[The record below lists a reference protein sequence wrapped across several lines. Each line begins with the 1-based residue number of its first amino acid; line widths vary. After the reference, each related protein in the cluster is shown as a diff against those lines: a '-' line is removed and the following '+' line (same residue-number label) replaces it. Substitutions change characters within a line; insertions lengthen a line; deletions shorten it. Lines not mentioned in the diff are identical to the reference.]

1 MVRIY
6 LCLLVFLLPG
16 GAMAQNSSPKTTV
29 FAGGCFWCMEP
40 PFDKQEGVISTV
52 SGFAG
57 GHVANPTY
65 NQVTAGGTGHLE
77 VVQITYD
84 PAKVSIETLLEIYWA
99 NVDPIDAGG
108 QFCDRGESYT
118 TAVFYTDE
126 EQKEAAQNSKLAV
139 TSRLGKDTATKIV
152 ALDQFYPAEDYHQDY
167 YEKNPL
173 RYKYYRWG
181 CGRDARLKE
190 VWGESAGKHIALF
203 N

>member
-1 MVRIY
+1 
-6 LCLLVFLLPG
+6 
-16 GAMAQNSSPKTTV
+16 
-29 FAGGCFWCMEP
+29 MEP